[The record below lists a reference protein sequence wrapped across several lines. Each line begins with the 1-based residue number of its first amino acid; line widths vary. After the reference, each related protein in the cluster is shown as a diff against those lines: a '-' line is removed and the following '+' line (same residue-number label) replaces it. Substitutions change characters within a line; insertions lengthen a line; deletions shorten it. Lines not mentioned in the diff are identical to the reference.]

1 MGWVDIVIIGIILL
15 SLIVSIFRG
24 LVREALSLAVW
35 IAAFYV
41 AYRFV
46 DVGAAAVPDAVATP
60 SARLA
65 IAFAALFIATLLL
78 GGMITWL
85 MGKLVDKTGLGG
97 TDRVLGAVFGAARG
111 AAIVVALVM
120 FAGLTPLPNDPW
132 WQRSRLLPYFE
143 DAAVWVADRLPE
155 SVRRYVDFQP
165 GS

>member
-46 DVGAAAVPDAVATP
+46 DVGAEAVPDAVATP

-65 IAFAALFIATLLL
+65 IAFATLFIATLLL